1 MDRNSIIGFGLLL
14 VLLVAYVIFNNQQQT
29 KFNEQKRADSI
40 ANAAAHPRAVKP
52 DTVATATTL
61 NTAPI
66 ADSNAM
72 IPTQGVVE
80 TTVLE
85 NKNIAITLSNKGAQ
99 PLSAQIKGFKTYEG
113 DSLFLFQSKQDQL
126 YIQLPEKN
134 GALATSDLF
143 FTASKPDANSVVYHS
158 DLGEGKSVKMTYTLP
173 DSGYMMSVAIQ
184 LNGMEANSF
193 PMTWKINGLH
203 TEKDIELERQSS
215 QVYYKQQDGEEDYYT
230 IREEKDEKV
239 DNAVRWLGY
248 RQLYFS
254 SALIAKNN
262 AFNSVTMK
270 NSPESKDSNV
280 VTQNKFVFD
289 LPASGSNS
297 QFNFDWYIGPND
309 FKILK
314 TYNEGLE
321 EMVPLGYG
329 VFTFVKYINKYF
341 ISPVFYFLAKYVSN
355 LGVVIMLLTVIIRL
369 LLSFFTY
376 KSYLS
381 AAKMRVLKPELDELR
396 ERLGGD
402 QQKMG
407 VEQMKLYRTA
417 GVNPLG
423 GCLPSLLQLPILLAL
438 YYFIPTAIELRG
450 QSFLWATDLSTY
462 DSIYNFPNG
471 FTIPF
476 YGNHVSFFTLLMTA
490 SSLFLALYNKNMSA
504 DPNNPMM
511 KYMPYVFP
519 FMLIGIFNKMAAAL
533 TFYYFFSNMISI
545 LQQWVIKEFII
556 DEDKIHA
563 QIQENKNKPATP
575 SKWQQKLEEM
585 QKVQQQKMKQQPHR
599 KK

>member
-1 MDRNSIIGFGLLL
+1 
-14 VLLVAYVIFNNQQQT
+14 
-29 KFNEQKRADSI
+29 
-40 ANAAAHPRAVKP
+40 
-52 DTVATATTL
+52 
-61 NTAPI
+61 
-66 ADSNAM
+66 
-72 IPTQGVVE
+72 
-80 TTVLE
+80 
-85 NKNIAITLSNKGAQ
+85 
-99 PLSAQIKGFKTYEG
+99 
-113 DSLFLFQSKQDQL
+113 
-126 YIQLPEKN
+126 
-134 GALATSDLF
+134 
-143 FTASKPDANSVVYHS
+143 
-158 DLGEGKSVKMTYTLP
+158 
-173 DSGYMMSVAIQ
+173 
-184 LNGMEANSF
+184 
-193 PMTWKINGLH
+193 
-203 TEKDIELERQSS
+203 
-215 QVYYKQQDGEEDYYT
+215 
-230 IREEKDEKV
+230 
-239 DNAVRWLGY
+239 
-248 RQLYFS
+248 
-254 SALIAKNN
+254 
-262 AFNSVTMK
+262 
-270 NSPESKDSNV
+270 
-280 VTQNKFVFD
+280 
-289 LPASGSNS
+289 
-297 QFNFDWYIGPND
+297 
-309 FKILK
+309 
-314 TYNEGLE
+314 
-321 EMVPLGYG
+321 
-329 VFTFVKYINKYF
+329 
-341 ISPVFYFLAKYVSN
+341 
-355 LGVVIMLLTVIIRL
+355 VIMLLTVIIRL

-476 YGNHVSFFTLLMTA
+476 YGNHVSLFTLLMTA

-556 DEDKIHA
+556 D
-563 QIQENKNKPATP
+563 
-575 SKWQQKLEEM
+575 
-585 QKVQQQKMKQQPHR
+585 
-599 KK
+599 